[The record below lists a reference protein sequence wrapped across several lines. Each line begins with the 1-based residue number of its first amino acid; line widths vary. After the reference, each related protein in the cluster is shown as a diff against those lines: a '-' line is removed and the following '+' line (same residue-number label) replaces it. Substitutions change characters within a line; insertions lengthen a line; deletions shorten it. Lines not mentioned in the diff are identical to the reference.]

1 MVATIPKEKA
11 NMLNELFQS
20 VCTHDG
26 NSILPEIFFSFPIDD
41 TEIVVQSQ
49 GVFQSD
55 FEYELFEC

>member
-1 MVATIPKEKA
+1 MSFFNQYVH
-11 NMLNELFQS
+11 M
-20 VCTHDG
+20 
-26 NSILPEIFFSFPIDD
+26 ILPEIFFSFPIDD